1 MPKRKGFLYE
11 WMCDKEHI
19 REAIVF
25 GAKDKHDRRDVR
37 RVLADVDGYFNG
49 NQEVPDDT
57 ILHDGKTY
65 QRVEHLRIDYDSIP
79 AYQRDALAEMALDLT
94 RQVMNDP
101 ELRVKCDQFVESA
114 KHRKRKK

>member
-1 MPKRKGFLYE
+1 MPKDDLEVRSYAYQCTDESGE
-11 WMCDKEHI
+11 
-19 REAIVF
+19 VF
-25 GAKDKHDRRDVR
+25 
-37 RVLADVDGYFNG
+37 VLSYFNG

>member
-1 MPKRKGFLYE
+1 MPKDDLEVRSYAYQCTDESGEGF
-11 WMCDKEHI
+11 
-19 REAIVF
+19 
-25 GAKDKHDRRDVR
+25 
-37 RVLADVDGYFNG
+37 VLAYSNG

>member
-1 MPKRKGFLYE
+1 MPKDDLEVRSYAYQCTDESGGGF
-11 WMCDKEHI
+11 I
-19 REAIVF
+19 
-25 GAKDKHDRRDVR
+25 
-37 RVLADVDGYFNG
+37 LAYFNG

-57 ILHDGKTY
+57 ILRDGKTY
-65 QRVEHLRIDYDSIP
+65 QRVENLRIDYDSIP
-79 AYQRDALAEMALDLT
+79 AYRRDALAEMALDLT

>member
-1 MPKRKGFLYE
+1 MNQ
-11 WMCDKEHI
+11 
-19 REAIVF
+19 
-25 GAKDKHDRRDVR
+25 AKDSS
-37 RVLADVDGYFNG
+37 LPISTGI
-49 NQEVPDDT
+49 QEVPDDT